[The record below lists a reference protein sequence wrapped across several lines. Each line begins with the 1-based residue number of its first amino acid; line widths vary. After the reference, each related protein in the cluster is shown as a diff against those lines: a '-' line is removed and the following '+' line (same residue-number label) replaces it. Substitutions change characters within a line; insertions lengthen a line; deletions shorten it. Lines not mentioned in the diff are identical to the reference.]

1 LGHGLDDKKEDR
13 RVEKRKMDHIYIC
26 LNEDVE
32 AKKATTGFED
42 VFLIHRALPELDLEE
57 VDLST
62 EAFGYKFSA
71 PIMISSMTGGAEEA
85 LKINASIAE
94 AVEELGLGMG
104 IGSQR
109 AALENSKLRRT
120 YAVARKK
127 APNAF
132 LAANIGAPQIIRD
145 YTIKDVKKAVDM
157 IEADALIV
165 HLNPLQE
172 AVQPE
177 GEAFYS
183 GVLRKIRE
191 ITSSLDVPVIV
202 KETGAGIAAEDAE
215 KLEET
220 GVAGI
225 DVAGSG
231 GTSWAAVEYYRAG
244 ERKDRFTEEAGKE
257 FWDWGIPTAVS
268 VVEVV
273 QSVNLPVIA
282 SGGVRSGL
290 DIAKALGLG
299 ADLAGFALPVLKP
312 AVKGSEEVK
321 EKIKI
326 IIQQLRTSMFLVGA
340 DSTERLKEI
349 PIVVLG
355 KTAEWLR
362 TRGFDVESY
371 ARRGG

>member
-1 LGHGLDDKKEDR
+1 LEHGLDDESEGR
-13 RVEKRKMDHIYIC
+13 RVEKRKIDHIHIC

-32 AKKATTGFED
+32 AKEITTGFED
-42 VFLIHRALPELDLEE
+42 VFLIHRALPELNLEE

-62 EAFGYKFSA
+62 EVFGYKFSA
-71 PIMISSMTGGAEEA
+71 PIMISSITGGAEEA

-109 AALENSKLRRT
+109 AALENPKLRRT
-120 YAVARKK
+120 YAIARKK

-145 YTIKDVKKAVDM
+145 YTIKDIEDAIDM
-157 IEADALIV
+157 IEADALII

-172 AVQPE
+172 AMQPE

-191 ITSSLDVPVIV
+191 IASNLDIPVIV

-215 KLEET
+215 KLEEA

-225 DVAGSG
+225 DVAGAG
-231 GTSWAAVEYYRAG
+231 GTSWAAVECYRASQ
-244 ERKDRFTEEAGKE
+244 RKDYFTEKAGRE

-268 VVEVV
+268 VVEVA

-290 DIAKALGLG
+290 DIAKAIGLG
-299 ADLAGFALPVLKP
+299 AELAGFALPILEP
-312 AVKGSEEVK
+312 AVKGSEQVK

-326 IIQQLRTSMFLVGA
+326 IIRQLRTSMFLVGA
-340 DSTERLKEI
+340 DSTERLKEV

-355 KTAEWLR
+355 RTAEWLR
-362 TRGFDVESY
+362 MRGFDVESY